1 MWKNKFIPV
10 LTTLMLLCVG
20 TMASPPP
27 PKNPKD
33 FLRKFFSDLVLVER
47 IKNPKLKESKFVAL
61 ISANVDLDWV
71 ANFILGRH
79 RKNISHLQKKEFVD
93 LYSKY
98 LASSY
103 RPTLSIFKDNN
114 CEFLAE
120 EKQKEHVF
128 LVYTIVP
135 FNNKRIKTNFRIIE
149 KDGTYTIVDLVIEGI
164 SFISAKRTDLNSI
177 ITSRGFD
184 GFMEDL
190 RKVYAHK

>member
-1 MWKNKFIPV
+1 
-10 LTTLMLLCVG
+10 
-20 TMASPPP
+20 MASPPP